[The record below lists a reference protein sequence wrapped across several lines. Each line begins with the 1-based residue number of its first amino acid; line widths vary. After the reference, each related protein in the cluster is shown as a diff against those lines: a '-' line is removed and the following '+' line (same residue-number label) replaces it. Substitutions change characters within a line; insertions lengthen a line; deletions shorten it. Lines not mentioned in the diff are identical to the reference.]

1 MRLTESKL
9 RRVIR
14 KVIQESIFK
23 SQNPHSGPGLAYG
36 DDRYHDLARA
46 YHQIGGKLVNGRELG
61 TVPSDKQEVIDAIE
75 DCREWTRNYLEETGR
90 KYPPTDDQT
99 PWTKEY
105 KAANPSGNMGI
116 WHLRFIASWCRMEA
130 VPAYQT
136 GSLLDRIKKDKRYNR
151 G

>member
-1 MRLTESKL
+1 MRLTERQL
-9 RRVIR
+9 RRIIR
-14 KVIQESIFK
+14 ESIFK
-23 SQNPHSGPGLAYG
+23 SKNPQSVGLFSAG
-36 DDRYHDLARA
+36 DDRYADLARA

-105 KAANPSGNMGI
+105 LAANPNGNMGL
-116 WHLRFIASWCRMEA
+116 WHLRFIAMWCRMEA
-130 VPAYQT
+130 VPAYET
-136 GSLLDRIKKDKRYNR
+136 GSLLDRIKNDKRYQR
-151 G
+151 